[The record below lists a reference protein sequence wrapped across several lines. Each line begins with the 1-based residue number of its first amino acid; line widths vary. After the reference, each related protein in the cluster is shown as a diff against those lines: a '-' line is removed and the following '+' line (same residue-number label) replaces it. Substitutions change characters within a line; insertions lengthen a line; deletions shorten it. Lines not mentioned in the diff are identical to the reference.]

1 MVSCSSAAV
10 SAVCTWQPPLLSF
23 PLQPSPLAHAQP
35 TEAAVARIIE
45 DVQRGLYDSFHLNF
59 STHLPRPLME
69 KLAAGAG
76 QAGLPSTCG
85 VVAWQPT
92 SGLAQLFGCAA
103 NLLGGLQ
110 RCFAMRGNMAA

>member
-23 PLQPSPLAHAQP
+23 PLQPSPLAHPQP

-76 QAGLPSTCG
+76 QAGCH
-85 VVAWQPT
+85 
-92 SGLAQLFGCAA
+92 
-103 NLLGGLQ
+103 
-110 RCFAMRGNMAA
+110 